1 MSTELAER
9 RKRNALTLWLIAG
22 ALAAIAAVTIGIEYR
37 ASRPDLASGPVIPGL
52 EDSIRSGQRIIIT
65 SAEANYRIERAQRGD
80 ESVWVMRD
88 RDDYPVLASR
98 LAQLTEGLEGLRYTR
113 RMTNDPSKHERL
125 GVGDPREG
133 GRGILVQIEDARGA
147 PFVNLILGVETS
159 GLYVRRPDSDQTW
172 AVEGELPP
180 LRNVAAWLQLTPLEL
195 PAERLARVEIMPR
208 EGRGYILGRDSAEM
222 PWRIVSPALS
232 ALAQSSVTAAAERIT
247 QLSPVDV
254 RTAPAIQGVP
264 FARVRATT
272 FDGVTLDAELIESDG
287 RPWLKLVA
295 RAAGPEQEEAALAIN
310 NRAAPWAYALDPTDA
325 EALAPPL
332 GALIPGVGDQ

>member
-1 MSTELAER
+1 MSTDLAER
-9 RKRNALTLWLIAG
+9 RKRRALQLWLIAG

-37 ASRPDLASGPVIPGL
+37 ATRPDLASGPVIPGL
-52 EDSIRSGQRIIIT
+52 EENIRNGQRIIIT
-65 SAEANYRIERAQRGD
+65 SADATYRIERAQRGE

-88 RDDYPVLASR
+88 RDDYPVLGSR
-98 LAQLTEGLEGLRYTR
+98 LAQLTEGLQGLRYTR
-113 RMTNDPSKHERL
+113 RMTNDSSKHERL

-133 GRGILVQIEDARGA
+133 GRGVLVQIEDARGA
-147 PFVNLILGVETS
+147 LLVNLILGVETS

-172 AVEGELPP
+172 AARGDLPP
-180 LRNVAAWLQLTPLEL
+180 LRNVAAWLQLTPLEM

-208 EGRGYILGRDSAEM
+208 EGRAYILARDSAEM
-222 PWRIVSPALS
+222 PWRIASPALA
-232 ALAQSSVTAAAERIT
+232 ALAQSSVNAAAERIT
-247 QLSPVDV
+247 QLEPVDV
-254 RTAPAIQGVP
+254 RSAPAIQGAP

-295 RAAGPEQEEAALAIN
+295 RAAAPEQEAAALDIN
-310 NRAAPWAYALDPTDA
+310 NRAAPWAYALDAMDA

-332 GALIPGVGDQ
+332 GTLIPGAE